1 MVDPAVVSGVDWHLD
16 SDRNASF
23 RIDGEKLTGTDSCN
37 RIFGDAVVAVDP
49 VSIEFGVLG
58 STRMWCPDET
68 GAQEVMR
75 RALDGRRLVEQ
86 ADDAI
91 LVLVDEESGES
102 WRFVT

>member
-1 MVDPAVVSGVDWHLD
+1 MVDPAVVSGVDWRLD

-37 RIFGDAVVAVDP
+37 RIFGDAVVADDP

-58 STRMWCPDET
+58 STRMWCLDET
-68 GAQEVMR
+68 GAQEIMP
-75 RALDGRRLVEQ
+75 ALDGRRLVEQ

-91 LVLVDEESGES
+91 LVLSTRSRELAA
-102 WRFVT
+102 

>member
-1 MVDPAVVSGVDWHLD
+1 MVNPAVVSGVDWRLE

-23 RIDGEKLTGTDSCN
+23 RIDDEKLTGTDSCN
-37 RIFGDAVVAVDP
+37 RVFGDVVVGSEP

-68 GAQEVMR
+68 GAQEDMR

-86 ADDAI
+86 ADDATLI
-91 LVLVDEESGES
+91 LVDGESGES

>member
-1 MVDPAVVSGVDWHLD
+1 MVNPAVVSGVDWRLE

-37 RIFGDAVVAVDP
+37 RIFGDAVVADDP